1 MAEPAPPLCATQLWS
16 KGEPLNALIHR
27 FTVGDDPNWDAQLS
41 RFDCMASAAHA
52 KMLAHAGLI
61 STEQAVQLTTALH
74 ALFDAPIAITMEQ
87 EDCHTAIE
95 AELTLRLGETGKRI
109 HLGRSRNDQVLVA
122 LRLLLKQTVRETS
135 AQLLT
140 LVQALLDFAKLHQDV
155 PLPGYTHLQR
165 AMPSS
170 FGMWAQGFAQGLL
183 EELDASAGLLIRIDR
198 CPLGAAAGF
207 GVPLPLD
214 RQFCAALL
222 GFAQVQISPPDC
234 MNSRGRHEQAVL
246 DWFASIAHT
255 LEKLAWDIVLYASQE
270 FNFIRLP
277 DAFTTGSSI
286 MPQKRNPDV
295 AELARAHCRQ
305 IRGFSD
311 SHRHIMSGLPSSYHR
326 DFQLGKA
333 PLLGAIACMRTLLP
347 VLAELVPQLQP
358 ATKHAENACSDE
370 LYAAHAAYQKVAAG
384 AAFRVAYQ
392 EIAAEIKS
400 GSFKPDRSAL
410 SAKHIGGLSNLGLPQ
425 SQAAHDQ
432 HAARVAVLDAT
443 AAAVLRALWE

>member
-1 MAEPAPPLCATQLWS
+1 MAEPAAQLWA

-27 FTVGDDPNWDAQLS
+27 FTVGDDPRWDAQLFP
-41 RFDCMASAAHA
+41 FDCMASTAHA
-52 KMLAHAGLI
+52 LMLAHSGLI
-61 STEQAVQLTTALH
+61 STEQAQQLSTALH
-74 ALFDAPIAITMEQ
+74 ELFDTPITITMAQ

-95 AELTLRLGETGKRI
+95 AALIARLGETGKRI

-135 AQLLT
+135 TQLLM
-140 LVQALLDFAKLHQDV
+140 LVQALLRFAELHQDV
-155 PLPGYTHLQR
+155 SLPGYTHLQR

-183 EELDASAGLLIRIDR
+183 EELDASTGLLTRIDR

-214 RQFCAALL
+214 RQFCADLL
-222 GFAQVQISPPDC
+222 GFAQLQISPTDC
-234 MNSRGRHEQAVL
+234 MNSRGRHEQALL

-270 FNFIRLP
+270 FSFIRLP

-305 IRGFSD
+305 IRGLSD

-333 PLLGAIACMRTLLP
+333 PLLGAIASMRTLLP
-347 VLAELVPQLQP
+347 VLTELVPQLQP
-358 ATKHAENACSDE
+358 LSSQSEKACSDE

-384 AAFRVAYQ
+384 AAFRDAYQ
-392 EIAAEIKS
+392 DIAAEIKS
-400 GSFKPDRSAL
+400 GSFRPDRNSL
-410 SAKHIGGLSNLGLPQ
+410 SAKHIGGLSNLGLQQ

-432 HAARVAVLDAT
+432 HAARIAGLDEKATAVLQ
-443 AAAVLRALWE
+443 ALWS

>member
-1 MAEPAPPLCATQLWS
+1 MAEPAAQLWA

-27 FTVGDDPNWDAQLS
+27 FTVGDDPRWDAQLFP
-41 RFDCMASAAHA
+41 FDCMASTAHA
-52 KMLAHAGLI
+52 LMLAHSGLI
-61 STEQAVQLTTALH
+61 STEQAQQLSTALH
-74 ALFDAPIAITMEQ
+74 ELFDTPITITMAQ

-95 AELTLRLGETGKRI
+95 AALIARLGETGKRI

-135 AQLLT
+135 AQLLM
-140 LVQALLDFAKLHQDV
+140 LVQALLRFAELHQDV
-155 PLPGYTHLQR
+155 SLPGYTHLQR

-183 EELDASAGLLIRIDR
+183 EELDASTGLLTRIDR

-214 RQFCAALL
+214 RQFCADLL
-222 GFAQVQISPPDC
+222 GFAQLQISPTDC
-234 MNSRGRHEQAVL
+234 MNSRGRHEQALL

-270 FNFIRLP
+270 FSFIRLP

-305 IRGFSD
+305 IRGLSD

-333 PLLGAIACMRTLLP
+333 PLLGAIASMRTLLP
-347 VLAELVPQLQP
+347 VLTELVPQLQP
-358 ATKHAENACSDE
+358 LSSQSEKACSDE

-384 AAFRVAYQ
+384 AAFRDAYQ
-392 EIAAEIKS
+392 DIAAEIKS
-400 GSFKPDRSAL
+400 GSFRPDRNSL
-410 SAKHIGGLSNLGLPQ
+410 SAKHIGGLSNLGLQQ

-432 HAARVAVLDAT
+432 HAARIAGLDEKATAVLQ
-443 AAAVLRALWE
+443 ALWS

>member
-1 MAEPAPPLCATQLWS
+1 MAEPAPQLWA
-16 KGEPLNALIHR
+16 KGEPLNQLIHR
-27 FTVGDDPNWDAQLS
+27 FTVGDDPNWDAQLFP
-41 RFDCMASAAHA
+41 FDCMASAAHA
-52 KMLAHAGLI
+52 QMLGRAGLI
-61 STEQAVQLTTALH
+61 SADQAQQLTAALH
-74 ALFDAPIAITMEQ
+74 GLFDVPISITMDQ

-95 AELTLRLGETGKRI
+95 AALIASLGETGKRI

-122 LRLLLKQTVRETS
+122 LRLLLKQTVRESST
-135 AQLLT
+135 QLLA
-140 LVQALLDFAKLHQDV
+140 LVQALLHFAQLHHDLA
-155 PLPGYTHLQR
+155 LPGYTHLQR

-183 EELDASAGLLIRIDR
+183 EELDASAGLLARIDR

-214 RQFCAALL
+214 RQYCADLL
-222 GFAQVQISPPDC
+222 GFAQVQISPTDC
-234 MNSRGRHEQAVL
+234 MNSRGRHEQALL

-270 FNFIRLP
+270 FSFIRLP

-305 IRGFSD
+305 IRGFAEA
-311 SHRHIMSGLPSSYHR
+311 HRHIMSGLPSSYHR

-333 PLLGAIACMRTLLP
+333 PLLGAIASMHTLLR
-347 VLAELVPQLQP
+347 VFTELVPQLHP
-358 ATKHAENACSDE
+358 VASHAKQACSDE

-384 AAFRVAYQ
+384 AAFRDAYVS
-392 EIAAEIKS
+392 IAEDLKS
-400 GSFKPDRSAL
+400 GNFKPDRAAL
-410 SAKHIGGLSNLGLPQ
+410 SAEHIGGLRNLGLQQ

-432 HAARVAVLDAT
+432 HAARISELDAK
-443 AAAVLRALWE
+443 AAAVLQAIWG